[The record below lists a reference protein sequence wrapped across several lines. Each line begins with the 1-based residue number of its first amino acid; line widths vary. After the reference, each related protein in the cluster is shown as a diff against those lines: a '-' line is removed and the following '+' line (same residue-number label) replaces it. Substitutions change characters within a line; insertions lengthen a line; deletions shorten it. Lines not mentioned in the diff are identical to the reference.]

1 MVKGDKRNFAQ
12 LNLPIKIGKA
22 KGIGVFFK
30 KSNRVQ
36 NTIDT
41 LIGVD
46 TRVEGNIHFS
56 GGIRIDGTVLGAV
69 SEPNDNS
76 STLILSEHGRIEGA
90 VTASKVV
97 INGSVTGPVKANQFI
112 ELQTK
117 ARITGDVYY
126 NSLEMHTGAVIE
138 GKLVYLGEHT
148 EKA

>member
-1 MVKGDKRNFAQ
+1 MFFKRN
-12 LNLPIKIGKA
+12 
-22 KGIGVFFK
+22 
-30 KSNRVQ
+30 NRVQ

-46 TRVEGNIHFS
+46 TRIEGNIHFS
-56 GGIRIDGTVLGAV
+56 GGLRIDGTVLGAIT
-69 SEPNDNS
+69 EPNDNP

-90 VTASKVV
+90 ITASKVV
-97 INGSVTGPVKANQFI
+97 INGTVIGPVKATQFI

-138 GKLVYLGEHT
+138 GKLVYLAEQP
-148 EKA
+148 EKE